1 MPFTLSHPA
10 IILPLTYLPKKR
22 ISLTGL
28 VVGSLTPDFEYFIR
42 MKVRSSY
49 SHTLDGLLWFDLPL
63 GIILTFIFH
72 LIIRNTLFRNLP
84 SFLNE
89 RFFTFTQFNWINH
102 FKRNWIVVILSILI
116 GSASH
121 IFWDSFTHDHGYFV
135 ENIKFIPNHKVEII
149 GIIFPIHKII
159 QHLSTIIGAFVIL
172 ISILKL
178 PKNGMSNKINYK
190 YWSLIFVISTIIVLI
205 KVLMGLSINQ
215 YGNVL
220 VTGISAVIMALIL
233 APFLIK
239 RFSNDMN

>member
-10 IILPLTYLPKKR
+10 IILPLTYLPKKW

-42 MKVRSSY
+42 MRVKSIY
-49 SHTLDGLLWFDLPL
+49 SHTLDGLFWFDLPL

-84 SFLNE
+84 RFLNE
-89 RFFTFTQFNWINH
+89 RFFSFTQFDWTKH
-102 FKRNWIVVILSILI
+102 FKRNWIVVVLSILV
-116 GSASH
+116 GAASH

-135 ENIKFIPNHKVEII
+135 ESIKFIPNHKIEIF
-149 GIIFPIHKII
+149 GISIPIHKII

-172 ISILKL
+172 MSILKL
-178 PKNGMSNKINYK
+178 PKNGISNNINYK
-190 YWSLIFVISTIIVLI
+190 YWSLIFVISPIIVLI
-205 KVLMGLSINQ
+205 RVLMGLSIKQ
-215 YGNVL
+215 YGNIL
-220 VTGISAVIMALIL
+220 VTGMSAVIIALIL
-233 APFLIK
+233 APFLVK